1 MKNNQKILYVM
12 PTLKQDGAEVQILNL
27 LKHISINEIEIYAFE
42 KFKSSSSIY
51 KDLIS
56 LGLKVHISSS
66 FVYFFK
72 LVSKNNYKI
81 IHSHLPKADFF
92 VGIVSFFNSSFL
104 HVISVHA
111 KYGTRKGE
119 NKLKYFIFNILWKS
133 ILNRS
138 AGVVAISNSIESWL
152 LDRMKIKNRN
162 IKVIHYGINLKIREK
177 NKIRNKNKNTIG
189 MAARI
194 LPWKGFDKTLNVAE
208 KLMQKEFDFKLVL
221 AGSDDINYKKSLIKK
236 TKDLK
241 INKFVEF
248 KESYQNIDD
257 FFSEIDLFL
266 FLSES
271 EGFGLIVLEAIEN
284 NIPVVCSNISPLN
297 EFVDNGNLTL
307 VDRDNPVEIADKII
321 EIFNSDEL
329 YTKIQTDQRTKVENA
344 FVINDKASQFENFY
358 NNLLNS

>member
-27 LKHISINEIEIYAFE
+27 LKHISNNEIEIFAFE
-42 KFKSSSSIY
+42 KFKRTSSIY
-51 KDLIS
+51 EDLIS

-66 FVYFFK
+66 FVYFYK

-92 VGIVSFFNSSFL
+92 VGLVSFFNSSFL

-119 NKLKYFIFNILWKS
+119 NKLKYFIFNIFWKS
-133 ILNRS
+133 IINRS
-138 AGVVAISNSIESWL
+138 AGVIAISNSIESWL
-152 LDRMKIKNRN
+152 LNGMKVKNRN
-162 IKVIHYGINLKIREK
+162 IKVIHYGINLKIRNK
-177 NKIRNKNKNTIG
+177 NKIRDKNKNTIG

-208 KLMQKEFDFKLVL
+208 KLVQKEFNFKLLL
-221 AGSDDINYKKSLIKK
+221 AGSDDINYKKTLIKK

-248 KESYQNIDD
+248 KESYQNIED

-284 NIPVVCSNISPLN
+284 DVPVVCSNISPLN

-307 VDRDNPVEIADKII
+307 VDRDNSVEIADKLI

-329 YTKIQTDQRTKVENA
+329 YTKIQTDQKTKVENA
-344 FVINDKASQFENFY
+344 FVINDKASEFEIFY

>member
-27 LKHISINEIEIYAFE
+27 LKNISNKEIEIYAFE
-42 KFKSSSSIY
+42 KFKSTSSIY
-51 KDLIS
+51 EDLIS
-56 LGLKVHISSS
+56 LGLKVHINSS
-66 FVYFFK
+66 FIYFYK

-92 VGIVSFFNSSFL
+92 VGLVSFFNSSFL

-119 NKLKYFIFNILWKS
+119 NKLKYFIFNILWKI

-138 AGVVAISNSIESWL
+138 SGVVAISNSIESWL
-152 LDRMKIKNRN
+152 LNGMKVKNKN
-162 IKVIHYGINLKIREK
+162 IKVIHYGINLKNRNK
-177 NKIRNKNKNTIG
+177 NKIRNKNNNTIG

-208 KLMQKEFDFKLVL
+208 KLVQKEFNFKLVL
-221 AGSDDINYKKSLIKK
+221 AGSDDINYKKSLKKK
-236 TKDLK
+236 TKELK

-284 NIPVVCSNISPLN
+284 GIPVVCSNISPLN

-307 VDRDNPVEIADKII
+307 VDRDNSDEIADKLI
-321 EIFNSDEL
+321 EIFSSDEL
-329 YTKIQTDQRTKVENA
+329 YTKIQTDQKTKVEKA
-344 FVINDKASQFENFY
+344 FVINDKAGEFEKFY